1 MNEAND
7 NFGELLQGC
16 AFDDSIREQHRREV
30 RERAMQAFDEA
41 AAAARTSAVVVE
53 RPASKD
59 WTQRWTKR
67 QLVRRSLAMAVAA
80 SLLWGLNM
88 WRLAPGPSAEPSEQL
103 MQLAAAR
110 SSARDA
116 ADERLAT
123 AIDLLSTFND
133 EHAAQAFAQGI
144 DVCVSEHNGRLTAIE
159 HSLAGVGS

>member
-16 AFDDSIREQHRREV
+16 SFDDSIRDAHRREV
-30 RERAMQAFDEA
+30 RERAMQVFDEA
-41 AAAARTSAVVVE
+41 AAARASAVVVE
-53 RPASKD
+53 RPAS
-59 WTQRWTKR
+59 QRWTKR

-88 WRLAPGPSAEPSEQL
+88 WRQAPGPSAEPSEQL

-110 SSARDA
+110 SEARDA

-159 HSLAGVGS
+159 HSLAGLGS